1 VIFWG
6 FVPLVAANFGPTG
19 FRIVLGACLASV
31 GMDADFVGP
40 AGLDRAFEAA
50 VALDAE
56 GLAVTARAVRE
67 RAGVRMAVA
76 SQAAREWVRQRVD
89 SEGVPEIPEVVMV
102 RFTGLWREAFLAAQ
116 GSFEVER
123 DGWLRQ
129 LDKGRGE
136 LSQLQ
141 IAMDELES
149 EYEHASGRLHNLET
163 DQDALRSEIDSL
175 RGELASERERAREA
189 EQRAAGAEARA
200 LTLQEMLDKTLAA
213 KPGARPRAKTPVAS

>member
-1 VIFWG
+1 
-6 FVPLVAANFGPTG
+6 
-19 FRIVLGACLASV
+19 
-31 GMDADFVGP
+31 MDADFVGP

-89 SEGVPEIPEVVMV
+89 CEGVPEIPEVVMV

-123 DGWLRQ
+123 DGWSQQ
-129 LDKGRGE
+129 LNKSRGE

-149 EYEHASGRLHNLET
+149 EYEHASGRLLSLET
-163 DQDALRSEIDSL
+163 QNDALSSEIASL
-175 RGELASERERAREA
+175 RGELASERERARDA
-189 EQRAAGAEARA
+189 EQRAAGAEARS
-200 LTLQEMLDKTLAA
+200 LTLQELVDSTLVA
-213 KPGARPRAKTPVAS
+213 KPGARPRSKSPVAG